1 MDQEI
6 WHIESNEG
14 IEAALW
20 LLHSAAAACR
30 KERSMATIKDI
41 AQKAK
46 VSIATVSRVLNYD
59 PGISV
64 ADETR
69 KRIFEA
75 AQHLNY
81 KTLRQRNGLAVKD
94 RYRVGLVNWYSD
106 QEEMLDPYYL
116 AIRLGIERECF
127 QRQMDLVKL
136 FLRGEPAGKEWPG
149 ESFDGMIAIGRFEKE
164 DLDRFPE
171 GLENIIFVDSSP
183 DDNRFDSVVIDLR
196 KSVSEVIDY
205 LIGLGHTSIG
215 YIGGHNFVNNKRVRD
230 ERELV
235 FMERLSAEGLF
246 DAELIF
252 TGEHLYS
259 EEGYKLMKQ
268 AIAEEK
274 LPTAFF
280 IENDSMAVGA
290 LRALHEAKLR
300 VPQDISMVGYNDIAI
315 SAFLQPPLTTVK
327 VHMEHMG
334 ETAVELLAD
343 RLAAKREI
351 AKKIVLPTRLQERES
366 SGKPTQL

>member
-1 MDQEI
+1 
-6 WHIESNEG
+6 
-14 IEAALW
+14 
-20 LLHSAAAACR
+20 
-30 KERSMATIKDI
+30 MATIKEI
-41 AQKAK
+41 AQRAN

-69 KRIFEA
+69 KRIFEV
-75 AQHLNY
+75 AQQLNY
-81 KTLRQRNGLAVKD
+81 KTLRQRNGAAAKE

-127 QRQMDLVKL
+127 QRKMDLVKL
-136 FLRGEPAGKEWPG
+136 YMLPQEDSDRKEWPG
-149 ESFDGMIAIGRFEKE
+149 EPLDGILAIGRFEKE
-164 DLDRFPE
+164 DLDRFPL
-171 GLENIIFVDSSP
+171 GFENIVFVDSSP

-196 KSVSEVIDY
+196 KSVSDVADY
-205 LIGLGHTSIG
+205 LIGLGHAAIG
-215 YIGGHNFVNNKRVRD
+215 YIGGHNRVNNKRVRD
-230 ERELV
+230 EREQV
-235 FMERLSAEGLF
+235 FMERLADQGLY
-246 DAELIF
+246 DAELVF
-252 TGEHLYS
+252 TGSHLYA
-259 EEGYKLMKQ
+259 EDGYKLMKK
-268 AIAEEK
+268 ALSGAK

-290 LRALHEAKLR
+290 LRALHEAKVQ
-300 VPQDISMVGYNDIAI
+300 VPQDISIVGCNDIAI
-315 SAFLQPPLTTVK
+315 SEFLQPPLTTVK

-351 AKKIVLPTRLQERES
+351 AKKIVLPTRLQIRES
-366 SGKPTQL
+366 SGMPANK

>member
-1 MDQEI
+1 
-6 WHIESNEG
+6 
-14 IEAALW
+14 
-20 LLHSAAAACR
+20 
-30 KERSMATIKDI
+30 MATIKDI
-41 AQKAK
+41 AQQAK

-69 KRIFEA
+69 KRIFEI
-75 AQHLNY
+75 AQQLNY
-81 KTLRQRNGLAVKD
+81 KTLRQRNGTGLKE
-94 RYRVGLVNWYSD
+94 RYRIGLVNWYSD

-127 QRQMDLVKL
+127 HRNMDLVKL
-136 FLRGEPAGKEWPG
+136 FMQVHSDGIDWPC

-164 DLDRFPE
+164 DLDRFPQ
-171 GLENIIFVDSSP
+171 GLDPIVFVDSSP
-183 DDNRFDSVVIDLR
+183 DDNRYDSVVIDIG

-205 LIGLGHTSIG
+205 LIRLGHTEIG

-230 ERELV
+230 EREHV
-235 FMERLSAEGLF
+235 FIERMTAKGLF
-246 DAELIF
+246 DAELVY

-259 EEGYKLMKQ
+259 EDGYKLMKQ
-268 AIAEEK
+268 AIDENK

-300 VPQDISMVGYNDIAI
+300 VPEDISIVGYNDIAI

-327 VHMEHMG
+327 VHMEYMG

-343 RLAAKREI
+343 RMTSKRDI

-366 SGKPTQL
+366 SIKLVKR

>member
-1 MDQEI
+1 
-6 WHIESNEG
+6 
-14 IEAALW
+14 
-20 LLHSAAAACR
+20 
-30 KERSMATIKDI
+30 MATIKDI
-41 AQKAK
+41 AEKAR

-69 KRIFEA
+69 KRIFEI
-75 AQHLNY
+75 AQELNY
-81 KTLRQRNGLAVKD
+81 KTLRQRNGQTVKE
-94 RYRVGLVNWYSD
+94 RYRVGLVNWYSE
-106 QEEMLDPYYL
+106 QEEMLDPYYM
-116 AIRLGIERECF
+116 AIRLGVERECF

-136 FLRGEPAGKEWPG
+136 FTRGDSDGRDWSG
-149 ESFDGMIAIGRFEKE
+149 ESLDGIIAIGRFEKD
-164 DLDRFPE
+164 DLSRFPE
-171 GLENIIFVDSSP
+171 GFENIVFVDSSP

-196 KSVSEVIDY
+196 KSVSEVLDY
-205 LIGLGHTSIG
+205 LTGLGHTAIG
-215 YIGGHNFVNNKRVRD
+215 YIGGHNVVNNKQVQD

-235 FMERLSAEGLF
+235 FMERLTARGFYEP
-246 DAELIF
+246 AYVF
-252 TGEHLYS
+252 TGENLYS
-259 EEGYKLMKQ
+259 EDGYKLMKS
-268 AIAEEK
+268 AISGEK

-300 VPQDISMVGYNDIAI
+300 VPHDISIVGYNDIAI

-366 SGKPTQL
+366 SGEPKR